1 MEYIGWIL
9 GITLAAVA
17 LDALLIWAWRKQQR
31 SNTASDPIPSSDEVT
46 PESSQTQITFD
57 LAEGERIRFTVET
70 LTPEQQPDRTP
81 KSRIRVT
88 IDTSETTQP
97 SVVELIHRV
106 RPYRRLIIGWL
117 SSILL
122 RLISIAEQAWDDL
135 VDSEFAHGFK
145 NICYR
150 LQTWAPPLELSLFAL
165 SLTIYA
171 ITHFV
176 GLEDFPIYFFTD
188 EAVQTNLAADFIRD
202 GFKNYDG
209 VFFPTYFENDYLYNL
224 SISVYIQIIP
234 YLLFGKSVFVT
245 RATSVL
251 FTLTSAVAIGIILKE
266 VFRIRHWWLGTLLLS
281 ITPVWFL
288 HSRTAFETALFVS
301 LYTWFILFYLL
312 YRTRSPRYLH
322 LALLFGGLAF
332 YSYSAGQLVIVCTGF
347 LLLLSDLKYH
357 WKNRK
362 TSLVGLGVLVL
373 LVLPYLRFQLE
384 FSGETQYHLRML
396 DSYWLHDIPLG
407 EKLVILFQ
415 NLRRGLSPGYWF
427 FPNNHD
433 LIRHLMKDY
442 GHILSFTLPFALL
455 GLAISLKAFR
465 SSPHRTVIAAL
476 LVTPLGGAIVGIGV
490 TRVLAFVI
498 PATIFT
504 ALGMDAVAR
513 WLTRRIPHSA
523 IAITLLIS
531 LSIININM
539 LRDALVNGPT
549 WYDDYDLGGMQY
561 GARQVFAA
569 VKDFTTHDTESRVF
583 VSPTWANGAHIL
595 QRFFVPDEP
604 NVHMGNAGNYLL
616 EMLDLDE
623 STVFVL
629 TPAEYEEVLNSEKIT
644 ITRVERTVPFPDGRH
659 GFYFVRM
666 RYAPNAEAIFAE
678 EREARRQPVTEEI
691 ILDGQIVEIQ
701 HSLFDM
707 GEVKNLFD
715 EDTFTMARTYEA
727 NPARIDLTFPEPRT
741 FTGITVT
748 TGSMDFTL
756 TVRLFTD
763 EQAEPITYSQTYDDL
778 PEDPTVDLSFGHEP
792 IKALKV
798 EIEIFGFMFSEW
810 AKIHIRELT
819 LH

>member
-1 MEYIGWIL
+1 MDHIGWIL
-9 GITLAAVA
+9 AIIIAAVTF
-17 LDALLIWAWRKQQR
+17 DALLIWAWRKQQR
-31 SNTASDPIPSSDEVT
+31 SKTASDPSPMSDEVT
-46 PESSQTQITFD
+46 PEPSQAQFTFD
-57 LAEGERIRFTVET
+57 LAEGEKIRLTVET
-70 LTPEQQPDRTP
+70 LPSEHQPDFSP
-81 KSRIRVT
+81 QSRIRVT
-88 IDTSETTQP
+88 LDTTETQQP
-97 SVVELIHRV
+97 AVVELTRRV
-106 RPYRRLIIGWL
+106 RPFGGLIIGWL

-122 RLISIAEQAWDDL
+122 RLISVAGRAWDNMF
-135 VDSEFAHGFK
+135 DSRLAHDFK
-145 NICYR
+145 KIGSR
-150 LQTWAPPLELSLFAL
+150 LLAWAPPLELSLFAL

-202 GFKNYDG
+202 GFQNYDG
-209 VFFPTYFENDYLYNL
+209 VLFPTYFENDFLYNL
-224 SISVYIQIIP
+224 SVSVYIQILP
-234 YLLFGKSVFVT
+234 YLIFGKSVFVT

-251 FTLTSAVAIGIILKE
+251 FTLSSAAAIGLLLKE
-266 VFRIRHWWLGTLLLS
+266 VFRIRYWWLGTLLLS

-312 YRTRSPRYLH
+312 YRTRSPRFLY

-332 YSYSAGQLVIVCTGF
+332 YSYSPGQLIIVCTGL
-347 LLLLSDLKYH
+347 LLLLSDLRYH
-357 WKNRK
+357 WSNRK

-373 LVLPYLRFQLE
+373 LILPYLRFQLE
-384 FSGETQYHLRML
+384 FLGETQYHLRML

-407 EKLVILFQ
+407 EKLLILIR
-415 NLRRGLSPGYWF
+415 NLGRGLSPGYWY
-427 FPNNHD
+427 FPNNND

-442 GHILSFTLPFALL
+442 GHILLFTLPFALL
-455 GLAISLKAFR
+455 GLAISLRAFR
-465 SSPHRTVIAAL
+465 SSPHRTTIAAL
-476 LVTPLGGAIVGIGV
+476 LASPLGGAIVGIGV

-513 WLTRRIPHSA
+513 WLTRRISRTA
-523 IAITLLIS
+523 IAITLFVS
-531 LSIININM
+531 LSVININM
-539 LRDALVNGPT
+539 LQDALVNGPT

-569 VKDFTTHDTESRVF
+569 VKDFTKHDTESRVF
-583 VSPTWANGAHIL
+583 VSPTWTNGAHIL

-604 NVHMGNAGNYLL
+604 NIHMGNAGNYLL

-644 ITRVERTVPFPDGRH
+644 VVRVERTVPYPDGRH

-666 RYAPNAEAIFAE
+666 RYTPNAEAVFAE
-678 EREARRQPVTEEI
+678 EREARRQPVTEEV
-691 ILDGQIVEIQ
+691 ILDGQIVQIQ

-707 GEVKNLFD
+707 GEVENLFD
-715 EDTFTMARTYEA
+715 EDTFTMVRTYEA
-727 NPARIDLTFPEPRT
+727 NPALINITFAEPRT
-741 FTGITVT
+741 ITGITVT

-763 EQAEPITYSQTYDDL
+763 EQAEPITYSQTYTDQ
-778 PEDPTVDLSFGHEP
+778 PEDPTVDLSFGREP
-792 IKALKV
+792 IKVLKV
-798 EIEIFGFMFSEW
+798 EVELLGFMFNKW

-819 LH
+819 LR

>member
-1 MEYIGWIL
+1 MEHIGW
-9 GITLAAVA
+9 TLAIIIAAIVF
-17 LDALLIWAWRKQQR
+17 DALLIWAWRKQQR
-31 SNTASDPIPSSDEVT
+31 SKAASDPPPLSDEVT
-46 PESSQTQITFD
+46 EEPSQAQFTFD
-57 LAEGERIRFTVET
+57 LAEGERIRLTVET
-70 LTPEQQPDRTP
+70 LTPEQQPDGTS

-88 IDTSETTQP
+88 LDTAETTQP
-97 SVVELIHRV
+97 SVVELTRRV
-106 RPYRRLIIGWL
+106 RPLWRSIIGWL
-117 SSILL
+117 SSMLL
-122 RLISIAEQAWDDL
+122 RLISVTERAWDNIVGSQL
-135 VDSEFAHGFK
+135 THNFK
-145 NICYR
+145 KIYSR
-150 LQTWAPPLELSLFAL
+150 LLTWAPPLELSLFAL
-165 SLTIYA
+165 SLAVYA
-171 ITHFV
+171 ITRLV

-202 GFKNYDG
+202 GFENYDG
-209 VFFPTYFENDYLYNL
+209 VLFPTYFENDYLYNL
-224 SISVYIQIIP
+224 SISVYIQILP
-234 YLLFGKSVFVT
+234 YLIFGKSVFVT

-251 FTLTSAVAIGIILKE
+251 FTLTAAAAIGLILKE
-266 VFRIRHWWLGTLLLS
+266 IFRIRHWWLGTLLLS
-281 ITPVWFL
+281 IIPVWFL
-288 HSRTAFETALFVS
+288 HSRTAFETVLFVS

-312 YRTRSPRYLH
+312 YRTRSPRYLYP
-322 LALLFGGLAF
+322 ALLFGGLAF

-347 LLLLSDLKYH
+347 LLLLSDLRYH
-357 WKNRK
+357 WSNRK

-396 DSYWLHDIPLG
+396 DSYWLRDIPLG
-407 EKLVILFQ
+407 DKLQVLFR
-415 NLRRGLSPGYWF
+415 NLGRGLSPGYWF

-433 LIRHLMKDY
+433 LIRHLMKGY

-455 GLAISLKAFR
+455 GLAISLKSFR
-465 SSPHRTVIAAL
+465 SSSHRTVIAAL
-476 LVTPLGGAIVGIGV
+476 LVSPLGGAIVGIGV

-513 WLTRRIPHSA
+513 WLTRRISHSA
-523 IAITLLIS
+523 IAIILLVS
-531 LSIININM
+531 LSVININM

-569 VKDFTTHDTESRVF
+569 VKDFTKHDPESRVF

-629 TPAEYEEVLNSEKIT
+629 TPAEYEEVLNSEKI
-644 ITRVERTVPFPDGRH
+644 IVARVERTVPYPDGRH

-678 EREARRQPVTEEI
+678 ERETRRQPVTEEV
-691 ILDGQIVEIQ
+691 ILDGQIVQIQ

-707 GEVKNLFD
+707 GEVDNLFD
-715 EDTFTMARTYEA
+715 EDTFTMVRTYEA
-727 NPARIDLTFPEPRT
+727 NPALIYMTFPEHRSI
-741 FTGITVT
+741 TGITVT

-763 EQAEPITYSQTYDDL
+763 DEAEPITYSQTYTDQ

-792 IKALKV
+792 IKALRV
-798 EIEIFGFMFSEW
+798 EIEILGFTFSKW

-819 LH
+819 LR